1 MTPRDGQL
9 SLFELDDADQAL
21 STPVFVSADAGRDRG
36 DAREAAYPTRT
47 AGLMPEPD
55 SYRRP
60 SHGRLAPDADREPTP
75 ERVASRE
82 QRRRSPAGLPL
93 LSPEDV
99 ACRCGVSR
107 KAVYRAVAR
116 GELRAARILS
126 RLRIDPA
133 DLEAWLRAN
142 VIDVQSATPS
152 SGTPRLPPSTG
163 LRRLLSEP

>member
-9 SLFELDDADQAL
+9 SLLELDDVDRAL
-21 STPVFVSADAGRDRG
+21 STSVLGTADTGRDRG
-36 DAREAAYPTRT
+36 DVREATFPTRT
-47 AGLMPEPD
+47 AGPTPEPD
-55 SYRRP
+55 SSRRP
-60 SHGRLAPDADREPTP
+60 SHGRLAPDADRAPTP
-75 ERVASRE
+75 ERVAFRE

-142 VIDVQSATPS
+142 VIDAQSATPS
-152 SGTPRLPPSTG
+152 PARLRLPPPTG
-163 LRRLLSEP
+163 LRRLLPEP